1 MLGAKGSRAPTER
14 RVRDLLDQQAALREL
29 AVAVAELRP
38 PEVIY
43 ELVAKQAAGV
53 AGVGSGAVVRFRADG
68 LGEVVGSW
76 RMGSKHTGS
85 LIPLDGTAGVALV
98 ARTGRPARMNGSEA
112 PSTHEPATS
121 GLLGGVAVPIR
132 VSRELWGSLLVVA
145 RGEERI
151 PGDLEERLGIFADL
165 VGLAITNTDTSA
177 RLLAQ
182 ATSDPLTGLLNHR
195 AFQERV
201 EGEVGRAKR
210 YGRPLALVLLDLD
223 HFKSINDAYGHQEGD
238 TALMQAARLLE
249 RGARAGDVLGRIGGD
264 EFALLLPETSADE
277 AHEVAERWAAEFRA
291 APVGVATHLTMSAGV
306 CDLSHANGSLEL
318 LRLADSALYWAKSQG
333 RNTVVLYS
341 PDVVHELSD
350 DDRGDRL
357 QRMESFLAIRSLARS
372 IDAKEHPNE
381 DHSERVASLVHR
393 LAEAAGWKPAR
404 VAQLAEAARIH
415 DVGKICVPD
424 AVLLK
429 PASLDPD
436 EYELVKGHV
445 VLGAQMA
452 SEALSDEQVLWIVQH
467 HERFDG
473 TGYPNALTGAQIS
486 EGACLLALADSW
498 DAMTTAR
505 SYSPAKPEREA
516 LDECLSLAGRQF
528 SPAACKALEVVF

>member
-1 MLGAKGSRAPTER
+1 MLGAKAGRAPTEG

-85 LIPLDGTAGVALV
+85 LIPLDGAAGVALV

-112 PSTHEPATS
+112 SSTHESATS
-121 GLLGGVAVPIR
+121 VLLGGVAVPIR

-151 PGDLEERLGIFADL
+151 PPDLEERLGIFADL

-201 EGEVGRAKR
+201 ESEVGRAQR

-238 TALMQAARLLE
+238 AALMQAARLLE
-249 RGARAGDVLGRIGGD
+249 QGARAGDVLGRIGGD

-277 AHEVAERWAAEFRA
+277 AQEVAERWATEFRA

-306 CDLSHANGSLEL
+306 CDLGHANGSLEL

-341 PDVVHELSD
+341 PEVVHELSD

-424 AVLLK
+424 EVLLK

-445 VLGAQMA
+445 ALGAQMA
-452 SEALSDEQVLWIVQH
+452 REALSDEQVLWIVQH
-467 HERFDG
+467 HEHFDG

-528 SPAACKALEVVF
+528 SPAACKALEVVV